1 MKIIGPLVIDLSLWN
16 DHIIVD
22 ELVVGGVK
30 SVILGLYKHW
40 DGSKFVLNT
49 NCQRILNQL
58 KNSSFLI
65 QSYYYYYPEND
76 PVADADWY
84 TNIILTSGV
93 NIRFSWSDCENAQA
107 VMGADVRSEKYRI
120 FTDRCATKFQKTGV
134 YTNKDFIV
142 EHAPDMDKWINKYP
156 AWPAQYGRQ
165 PSVATKMTWEQ
176 LKANWLPNYDII
188 LSSGQTNPVGH
199 QFTGDKC
206 ILPGV
211 YDYANQ
217 EQPLDVSLFTQSFL
231 DSIFGSTPIV
241 PIPVPVSSSNLYYV
255 NIGLVNI
262 RSGPS
267 TAYPI
272 VGTIALNTEVTVTG
286 LPNNGYSMIGN
297 ARWVFGQY
305 LTKK

>member
-142 EHAPDMDKWINKYP
+142 GK
-156 AWPAQYGRQ
+156 
-165 PSVATKMTWEQ
+165 PSIWTW
-176 LKANWLPNYDII
+176 
-188 LSSGQTNPVGH
+188 
-199 QFTGDKC
+199 
-206 ILPGV
+206 PGV
-211 YDYANQ
+211 RKSA
-217 EQPLDVSLFTQSFL
+217 
-231 DSIFGSTPIV
+231 
-241 PIPVPVSSSNLYYV
+241 V
-255 NIGLVNI
+255 NIPFILLRLHHTASGHGW
-262 RSGPS
+262 RS
-267 TAYPI
+267 
-272 VGTIALNTEVTVTG
+272 
-286 LPNNGYSMIGN
+286 
-297 ARWVFGQY
+297 
-305 LTKK
+305 